1 MTPATE
7 ALVERL
13 AHAEQVQRWANN
25 DPMVSLLV
33 EAQVEIR
40 RLSAEQN
47 AENANRSPTDFF
59 AENAKNPPP
68 AGEE

>member
-13 AHAEQVQRWANN
+13 EERAASYRQGGPSSEHTAALLDDAAATIRFLSADHVS
-25 DPMVSLLV
+25 DPRQMVS
-33 EAQVEIR
+33 
-40 RLSAEQN
+40 
-47 AENANRSPTDFF
+47 
-59 AENAKNPPP
+59 PPP

>member
-13 AHAEQVQRWANN
+13 AQAEQVQRWAHN

-40 RLSAEQN
+40 RLSADHVSDPRQMV
-47 AENANRSPTDFF
+47 S
-59 AENAKNPPP
+59 PPP